1 MPHRHDLL
9 DKVTAD
15 WQRTLQVLYAKEV
28 PEPEQA
34 IVAALLVMAAR
45 VEALEDTLLTIL
57 PEAGRGN

>member
-34 IVAALLVMAAR
+34 IVAAVLVLAAR
-45 VEALEDTLLTIL
+45 VEAVEDAIITLQG
-57 PEAGRGN
+57 ER